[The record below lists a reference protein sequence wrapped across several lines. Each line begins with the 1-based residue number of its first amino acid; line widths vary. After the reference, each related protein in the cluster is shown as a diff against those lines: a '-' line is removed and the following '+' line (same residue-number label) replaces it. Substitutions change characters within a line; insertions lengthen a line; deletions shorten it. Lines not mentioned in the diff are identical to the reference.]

1 MTVWE
6 DIIPPEDLK
15 MFVKS
20 RMGGRA
26 GYGQKP
32 AIIVVD
38 MTYGFVDDAYPKG
51 CSKTGWPAVAAIQE
65 LLDKGRQA
73 GVPVFF
79 SKGAHATTATERG
92 RWKSEK
98 TFEQETV
105 DPREYQIV
113 EELSPRAGE
122 VMITKTFPS
131 AFFGTSLAS
140 MLVFHNIDT
149 LIVTGMVTSGCV
161 RATVVDAF
169 SYNFMV
175 VIPEECVGDRG
186 LVSHKVS
193 LFDMH
198 MKYADVVSLSEVI
211 GYLEKY
217 QAEKE

>member
-198 MKYADVVSLSEVI
+198 MKYADVVFLSEVI